1 MVEWLTNNWQIV
13 TIGVLI
19 VDKIVAL
26 SPSKMDDLLWSS
38 VKGLIYK
45 LVGKR
50 SD

>member
-1 MVEWLTNNWQIV
+1 MVEWLTSNWQIV
-13 TIGVLI
+13 TIAILI

-45 LVGKR
+45 LVGKKK
-50 SD
+50 

>member
-1 MVEWLTNNWQIV
+1 MIEWLTSNWQIV
-13 TIGVLI
+13 TIGILI

-45 LVGKR
+45 LVGKKK
-50 SD
+50 